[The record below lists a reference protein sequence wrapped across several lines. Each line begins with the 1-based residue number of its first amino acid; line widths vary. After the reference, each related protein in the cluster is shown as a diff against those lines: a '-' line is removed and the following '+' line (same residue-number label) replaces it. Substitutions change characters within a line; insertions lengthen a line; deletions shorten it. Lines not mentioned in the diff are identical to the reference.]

1 MNGATRNSSLLTREL
16 ISILSKKKGLDTMK
30 KCISIMLTLILMVSC
45 ICIPASAVDSTLD
58 EGETAVARATGR
70 FSMDVSA
77 KSTRKAST
85 SFPLEAGEVV
95 TIKAS
100 YSPFSANVD
109 FGLIAP
115 NGRFYY
121 VTVTD
126 GSVDEAVTI
135 TERGNYTFAVRNNS
149 AYPISV
155 SGYVNY

>member
-1 MNGATRNSSLLTREL
+1 
-16 ISILSKKKGLDTMK
+16 
-30 KCISIMLTLILMVSC
+30 
-45 ICIPASAVDSTLD
+45 
-58 EGETAVARATGR
+58 
-70 FSMDVSA
+70 MDVSA
-77 KSTRKAST
+77 KTSRKAST
-85 SFPLEAGEVV
+85 SFPLEAGEIV

-109 FGLIAP
+109 FGLIDSS
-115 NGRFYY
+115 GRFHY

>member
-1 MNGATRNSSLLTREL
+1 MRKCFRIVLAL
-16 ISILSKKKGLDTMK
+16 IIV
-30 KCISIMLTLILMVSC
+30 VSC
-45 ICIPASAVDSTLD
+45 ICTPALAMEDAYY
-58 EGETAVARATGR
+58 EEEMIVARATGR
-70 FSMDVSA
+70 FNMDVSA
-77 KSTRKAST
+77 NTSRKAST
-85 SFPLEAGEVV
+85 SFPLEAGETV

-109 FGLIAP
+109 FGLVDSS
-115 NGRFYY
+115 GRFHY

>member
-1 MNGATRNSSLLTREL
+1 
-16 ISILSKKKGLDTMK
+16 
-30 KCISIMLTLILMVSC
+30 MLVLILAMSC
-45 ICIPASAVDSTLD
+45 ICIHASAMESTLN
-58 EGETAVARATGR
+58 EEEVAIARATGK
-70 FSMDVSA
+70 FSMDISA
-77 KSTRKAST
+77 NSSKKAST
-85 SFPLEAGEVV
+85 SFPLEAGEAV

-126 GSVDEAVTI
+126 GSVDETVTV
-135 TERGNYTFAVRNNS
+135 TERGNYTFMVRNNS
-149 AYPISV
+149 TYPINV